1 MTTVPP
7 ESTPVT
13 ESLDLVIKLLPHDP
27 FSRYFVTEA
36 QFDLR
41 EIKFYTKV
49 FVKMIKIFLIKLT
62 KNKLI
67 FFRS

>member
-1 MTTVPP
+1 VTTVPP